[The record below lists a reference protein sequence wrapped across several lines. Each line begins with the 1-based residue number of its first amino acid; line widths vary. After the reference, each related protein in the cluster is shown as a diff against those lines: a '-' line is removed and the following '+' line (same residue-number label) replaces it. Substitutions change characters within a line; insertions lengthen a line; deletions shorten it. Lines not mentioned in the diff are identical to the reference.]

1 MIKMRKVIKEIL
13 FSILKDDDGTYSG
26 TKVVSAIC
34 LFVFLVVSVY
44 LAYNG
49 TEWKNYESFS
59 TATGLGGLGLR
70 GANKFMNIKK
80 YEGGE

>member
-1 MIKMRKVIKEIL
+1 MKRVLKDII
-13 FSILKDDDGTYSG
+13 FSVLKDDDGAYSG
-26 TKVVSAIC
+26 TKVVSSVC
-34 LFVFLVVSVY
+34 LFVFLCVSIY

-49 TEWKNYESFS
+49 TEWKNYEAFS

>member
-1 MIKMRKVIKEIL
+1 MKRALKQIL
-13 FSILKDDDGTYSG
+13 FAIIKDDDGTYSG
-26 TKVVSAIC
+26 TKIISAVC
-34 LFVFLVVSVY
+34 VLVFLVVSVY
-44 LAYNG
+44 LAYKG
-49 TEWKNYESFS
+49 MEWKNYESFS

>member
-1 MIKMRKVIKEIL
+1 MKQVLKDII
-13 FSILKDDDGTYSG
+13 FSVLKDDDGAYSG
-26 TKVVSAIC
+26 TKVVSSVC
-34 LFVFLVVSVY
+34 LFVFLCVSIY
-44 LAYNG
+44 LAYKG
-49 TEWKNYESFS
+49 TEWKNYEAFS

>member
-1 MIKMRKVIKEIL
+1 MKKAIKDII
-13 FSILKDDDGTYSG
+13 FSVLKDDDGSYSG
-26 TKVVSAIC
+26 TKVISAIC
-34 LFVFLVVSVY
+34 IFVFLCVSIY
-44 LAYNG
+44 LAYKG
-49 TEWKNYESFS
+49 LEWKNYESFS

>member
-1 MIKMRKVIKEIL
+1 MKETIKLVL
-13 FSILKDDDGTYSG
+13 FSILKDDDGQYSG
-26 TKVVSAIC
+26 TKVLSAIC
-34 LFVFLVVSVY
+34 IFVFLCVSVY
-44 LAYNG
+44 LAYKG
-49 TEWKNYESFS
+49 MDWKNYESFS

>member
-1 MIKMRKVIKEIL
+1 MKAVIKEII

-26 TKVVSAIC
+26 TKIISAIC
-34 LFVFLVVSVY
+34 LLVFLVVSVY
-44 LAYNG
+44 LAYKG
-49 TEWKNYESFS
+49 MEWKSYESFS

>member
-1 MIKMRKVIKEIL
+1 MKKAIKEMFFAVI
-13 FSILKDDDGTYSG
+13 KDDDGTYSG
-26 TKVVSAIC
+26 TKILSAIC

-80 YEGGE
+80 YEGSEQ